1 MSVLMWPGTGEF
13 AYPVVGLS
21 HYDGRLSV
29 LAANPIGDSAHVMY
43 VASLVPEA
51 DNPYDANAIAV
62 LVRGKKVGHLPADIA
77 PLYRA
82 ALDRHGLGLQV
93 VDCRCAITGGL
104 RTADRHYSYVL
115 ELDIDMDSTP
125 VRADREPAPSR
136 FFGVGQAKKVAR
148 GQWEAV
154 FWLPRDAREAFG
166 AGTATN
172 AWTTPEWSEVN
183 FYIANQRNIGLG
195 FKIFS
200 VGKPRDGEGAVLAA
214 EVVIQRL
221 WARWCRATIDA
232 NSNASNTGETTE
244 SVRAREEVRARSAA
258 KLRTPFRPKKLTGEA
273 ACLVPVEL
281 DVRLDDQ
288 VRLLVETAD
297 AYVRADCALR
307 FLIERTGEGFTYTYR
322 TNGERWARAALSGY
336 SVSGR
341 VSRLDPPPPSS
352 AFRLLHLTVQ
362 LVRS

>member
-1 MSVLMWPGTGEF
+1 MWPGTGEF

-29 LAANPIGDSAHVMY
+29 LAANPMGDFAHVMY
-43 VASLVPEA
+43 IASLVPEA
-51 DNPYDANAIAV
+51 DNPHDVNAIAV
-62 LVRGKKVGHLPADIA
+62 VVRGKKIGHLSADIA

-82 ALDRHGLGLQV
+82 ALNRHGLGLSV
-93 VDCRCAITGGL
+93 VNCQCAITGGL
-104 RTADRHYSYVL
+104 RTAERHYSYVL
-115 ELDIDMDSTP
+115 ELDIDMGSTP
-125 VRADREPAPSR
+125 VRAVREPAPVR
-136 FFGVGQAKKVAR
+136 FFGLGQAKEVAR

-154 FWLPRDAREAFG
+154 FWLPRDARDAFG

-172 AWTTPEWSEVN
+172 AWTKPEWSEVN

-195 FKIFS
+195 IKIFS
-200 VGKPRDGEGAVLAA
+200 VGKPRDGEESVLAA
-214 EVVIQRL
+214 DVVIQRL
-221 WARWCRATIDA
+221 WGRWCRATIDA
-232 NSNASNTGETTE
+232 NSDASDTGKTTE
-244 SVRAREEVRARSAA
+244 SGRIREDERARSAA
-258 KLRTPFRPKKLTGEA
+258 KLRAPFRPKKLTGEA
-273 ACLVPVEL
+273 ACLVPLDL

-297 AYVRADCALR
+297 AYARTDCALR
-307 FLIERTGEGFTYTYR
+307 FLIDRTGDGFTYTYR

-352 AFRLLHLTVQ
+352 AFRLLHLNVQ